1 MSTHI
6 PAGSL
11 APVGTLLQT
20 PSVVGSA
27 QLRQAPAQPV
37 WQQIP
42 CSQKVLAHSLAAE
55 QVAPSGLGPHELI
68 WQTLGPRHC
77 ASVEQTLKH
86 LLPLQTYGRQGC
98 WSGATHWP
106 LALQVQGG
114 V

>member
-1 MSTHI
+1 
-6 PAGSL
+6 L

-20 PSVVGSA
+20 PSEVGSA
-27 QLRQAPAQPV
+27 QLRQVPPQAV

-42 CSQKVLAHSLAAE
+42 CSQKVLAHSLAAA
-55 QVAPSGLGPHELI
+55 QVAPSGLGPQEFA
-68 WQTLGPRHC
+68 WQTLGLRHW
-77 ASVEQTLKH
+77 ASVVQMLKH

-106 LALQVQGG
+106 LALQVEGG